1 MKAAIV
7 GIAGPDLA
15 ATEAALFR
23 AHPPAGV
30 ILFRRNIVDPPQL
43 AALVAALRR
52 ALPPDA
58 VLMVDQEGGRV
69 ARLRPP
75 HWRAH
80 PPAAALGAL
89 FALAPASGLRA
100 AWLTGAL
107 IGLDC
112 AAAGFDVVAA
122 PVLDL
127 GLPRAHAVIGDRALA
142 EDPTAVA
149 RLGRAVAAG
158 LLAAGIQPVGKHAPG
173 HGRARLD
180 SHLALPEVVAN
191 DLDAD
196 LLPFVLNA
204 DLPWIM
210 TAHILYPAWD
220 PTLPATLSPAIIKR
234 VIRGRI
240 GFEGVLV
247 TDDLAMRA
255 LSGYAPARYTPAGHA
270 PPGYAAPGYA
280 PPGYAP
286 AASPADLARQ
296 ALAAGCDLALY
307 CSGEALPTAELLAS
321 CPPVTPNTAARLGR
335 ARAVASQRRVSLDA
349 AALADE
355 RARLLTDHGALPG
368 VSLPG
373 EPPPGEPPPGDP
385 TAGDP
390 LRSDRTAGGP
400 PPRKP
405 A

>member
-1 MKAAIV
+1 LFVASAAAGRRGVKAAIV
-7 GIAGPDLA
+7 GIAGPDLTA
-15 ATEAALFR
+15 AEAALFR
-23 AHPPAGV
+23 AQQPAGV
-30 ILFRRNIVDPPQL
+30 ILFARNIVDPPRL

-52 ALPPDA
+52 VLPPA
-58 VLMVDQEGGRV
+58 SVLMVDQEGGRV

-80 PPAAALGAL
+80 PPAAVLGAL
-89 FALAPASGLRA
+89 FARSPTNGLRA

-112 AAAGFDVVAA
+112 AAAGLDVVAA

-127 GLPRAHAVIGDRALA
+127 GLPGAHAVIGDRALA
-142 EDPTAVA
+142 ADPAIVG

-180 SHLALPEVVAN
+180 SHLALPTVAAN
-191 DLDAD
+191 DLQAD
-196 LLPFVLNA
+196 LLPFALNA
-204 DLPWIM
+204 DLPWAM
-210 TAHILYPAWD
+210 TAHILYPTWD
-220 PTLPATLSPAIIKR
+220 PARPATLSPSIIAR

-255 LSGYAPARYTPAGHA
+255 LSGA
-270 PPGYAAPGYA
+270 
-280 PPGYAP
+280 
-286 AASPADLARQ
+286 PADLALQ

-307 CSGEALPTAELLAS
+307 CAGEAAPTAALLAA
-321 CPPVTPNTAARLGR
+321 CPAVTPDAAARLGR
-335 ARAVASQRRVSLDA
+335 ARALARRRRLSLDA

-355 RARLLTDHGALPG
+355 RARLLLPG
-368 VSLPG
+368 DGPM
-373 EPPPGEPPPGDP
+373 GD
-385 TAGDP
+385 
-390 LRSDRTAGGP
+390 RAGGQ
-400 PPRKP
+400 P